1 MLLCL
6 LFFPSDLYSY
16 LPMLYSWVSFFGV
29 LMLLLC
35 TPLGFA
41 RLFTVIGDLVV
52 KPKTARNLEEEY
64 LVAGYEEECLKR
76 QMNNYNGVNGG
87 YLPKM
92 GTVDEP
98 SEKGEMM
105 VRCRRR
111 LEETTERR
119 ETLDHIKGTSVW
131 RRAVGYPLIMV
142 LLFALTFCG
151 LVSVVNN
158 VMQIVAGFKSLPS
171 YNEVC

>member
-1 MLLCL
+1 
-6 LFFPSDLYSY
+6 
-16 LPMLYSWVSFFGV
+16 MLYSWVSFFGV

-76 QMNNYNGVNGG
+76 QMNNFNNGGG

-105 VRCRRR
+105 LR
-111 LEETTERR
+111 
-119 ETLDHIKGTSVW
+119 
-131 RRAVGYPLIMV
+131 
-142 LLFALTFCG
+142 
-151 LVSVVNN
+151 
-158 VMQIVAGFKSLPS
+158 
-171 YNEVC
+171 